1 MQIEYNARRIRRLVF
16 ISAYLAVL
24 LLVGTFWFVSYV
36 FLEEYEMYTRFA
48 SVSIIL
54 AGLLWYLWNYI
65 DSESRIDTSEVIHV
79 REFYETLYEQS
90 PLPYLTITIDGNII
104 TSNMASSRLFGLK
117 QEDLTQKNFFH
128 YLSHEDENI
137 LAMCLSKVQGG
148 IPINEEE
155 MQLKIPSGST
165 RWINLSVFINQTFNQ
180 LLVSIVDITDQKKID
195 IAKSEFAALVTHQLR
210 TPVAAIRWNIELFE
224 RTIPKPHSEIQVKY
238 LDKIRR
244 NVTRMIELINDFL
257 SVSKLETGTF
267 EAEQQTIQVNQ
278 YFDSVVDEYLGSITE
293 KNILIQ
299 RISNPEDLVIS
310 IDTRLFHIITSN
322 LLSNAIKYTPSGG
335 TVTFGYEATKH
346 VCVITVADTGIGIP
360 IDDQANLF
368 TKFYR
373 ASNAI
378 RHKAEGTG
386 LGLYI
391 VKQSVEKL
399 GGTITLASTENKG
412 TTFTVTIPRT

>member
-1 MQIEYNARRIRRLVF
+1 MEIEYNVKRIRRLVF
-16 ISAYLAVL
+16 ISAYLGVL
-24 LLVGTFWFVSYV
+24 LLVAVFWFVSYV
-36 FLEEYEMYTRFA
+36 FLEPYEQYTRFA
-48 SVSIIL
+48 SVALLLS
-54 AGLLWYLWNYI
+54 GLMWYIWNYI

-90 PLPYLTITIDGNII
+90 PLPYLTITTAGTII
-104 TSNMASSRLFGLK
+104 TSNIASSRLFGLK
-117 QEDLTQKNFFH
+117 QEALTDKNFFQF
-128 YLSHEDENI
+128 LVHEDENI
-137 LAMCLSKVQGG
+137 LAMCLSKVQNG

-155 MQLKIPSGST
+155 MQLKLPNGGI
-165 RWINLSVFINQTFNQ
+165 RWISLSVFINQTFNQ
-180 LLVSIVDITDQKKID
+180 LLVSMVDITNQKKID
-195 IAKSEFAALVTHQLR
+195 LAKSEFAALVTHQLR
-210 TPVAAIRWNIELFE
+210 TPVAAIRWNVELFE
-224 RTIPKPHSEIQVKY
+224 RTLSNPHSEIQEKY
-238 LDKIRR
+238 LDKIKR
-244 NVTRMIELINDFL
+244 NITRMIELINDFL

-267 EAEQQTIQVNQ
+267 EAEQQTIQVKQ

-299 RISNPEDLVIS
+299 RISNPEDLVLS
-310 IDTRLFHIITSN
+310 VDTRLFHIITSN
-322 LLSNAIKYTPSGG
+322 LLSNAIKYTPTGG

-346 VCVITVADTGIGIP
+346 VCAITVTDTGIGIP
-360 IDDQANLF
+360 IDDQSNLF

-399 GGTITLASTENKG
+399 GGTIALDSTENKG